1 MTGSADL
8 MASRCAEGLLPS
20 SLATGR
26 PPAWGLNSVSAVG
39 SHSLASLIT
48 QVHWDQGSL
57 CHSMSANKQLVL
69 SWGLSAVSWVLICTV
84 GFDSNSCSTY
94 VLYMT
99 STSLSWRMLDLA
111 LLWSVAFIPYLSC
124 PARLG

>member
-8 MASRCAEGLLPS
+8 MVSRSAEGLLPS

-39 SHSLASLIT
+39 SDSLASLIS
-48 QVHWDQGSL
+48 QLHWDQGSL

-69 SWGLSAVSWVLICTV
+69 SW
-84 GFDSNSCSTY
+84 
-94 VLYMT
+94 
-99 STSLSWRMLDLA
+99 
-111 LLWSVAFIPYLSC
+111 
-124 PARLG
+124 